1 MSSPE
6 DITSTQSSDAL
17 QKPQDEVSCTTTHL
31 AENVV
36 QFEGDNLRPRPRESA
51 AGWINRTRDHR
62 QKVDAERE
70 RIRREGDPEKA
81 QADWLK
87 RWGFKSSQEADEIVR
102 LSMFERYAAFQK
114 CHRKR
119 AADYSED
126 PEARSIQPSFKKRR
140 TVRFAEEPQIRL
152 ISPRRKFGDGCSIAS
167 EEAEY
172 TRENERAKKWLVI
185 KAYETSPLEQDP
197 RRITL
202 KQMREDNP
210 SRQTF
215 DARWWARKQ
224 FRDDARD
231 PPLTENERSW
241 ALIYPSLSDEE
252 SDDEDIYDLRRE
264 WDNNTYGIFDQDRS
278 VRIVSRSWGSET
290 EGPADRSETPEGGPS
305 QSPSS
310 EGTADNLVELPGT
323 HLTSVEETEALAAEE
338 TLAKRWLAQKA
349 LEISPLNPDPSL
361 VTVKHMQEDAPS
373 AQTFETRW
381 LTQKMMKDETW
392 DPPLTE
398 KERNYAIQG
407 PSLGHREDEPILS
420 DNIWDLDSLPDIE
433 SYETPEED
441 ASEPLVQEQSVPRKR
456 PATSMDE
463 PEHSPSHSSVKRP
476 RVDKGLQR
484 ERPVGWLLD
493 SLGGQR
499 RARRWLAE
507 KAARTS
513 PQDMELTHKNTR
525 ILSMEQMAED
535 YPNGITLWTRWA
547 TQKVME
553 DEIEEAS
560 REQPMTARDQ
570 SPAFMEPEHPPN
582 NSDVS
587 PANLSLNRDTMID
600 RADPEPCVPTVSPNL
615 VTQADSTAN
624 LNAQAEPMPNPN
636 AQAEPT
642 PKPDPFE
649 AIMKRLEDLERVV
662 RETRAEPASQQAS
675 STAPKK
681 KRGLGRPKKS
691 DIVQHNDG
699 ERQSITI
706 DEQSDTASEQNT
718 ATGENRLRPRVMEQ
732 TRADRNGKG
741 KASGGLEP
749 TTLPSQEQEPRCK
762 PGRPRK
768 DAQASVRKA
777 GSTSKPATKSAAT
790 PTTPAST
797 PRHQRRRGRPRKEEV
812 HIKSEASTHTIAQKT
827 SNAQRVTTAAV
838 PSAHKM
844 RTRTQ
849 SPDAQ

>member
-1 MSSPE
+1 MSNE
-6 DITSTQSSDAL
+6 DITCTQASDA
-17 QKPQDEVSCTTTHL
+17 PQEPPREGSCTTTPL
-31 AENVV
+31 AGILVH
-36 QFEGDNLRPRPRESA
+36 FEGENLRPRPRESA
-51 AGWINRTRDHR
+51 ADWLERTRDHR
-62 QKVDAERE
+62 QEVDAERE
-70 RIRREGDPEKA
+70 RERREGDPEKA

-87 RWGFKSSQEADEIVR
+87 RWGFKSSEEADEIVG

-119 AADYSED
+119 AADDSED
-126 PEARSIQPSFKKRR
+126 PEARNIQPPFKKRK
-140 TVRFAEEPQIRL
+140 TVGFAEKPQIRL
-152 ISPRRKFGDGCSIAS
+152 ISPRRECGYDCSNLFTKGPDAEQADDIRRAQK
-167 EEAEY
+167 EY
-172 TRENERAKKWLVI
+172 TFEIERAKKWLVI

-215 DARWWARKQ
+215 RARWWARKQ

-231 PPLTENERSW
+231 PPLTKDERSW

-252 SDDEDIYDLRRE
+252 SDDEDVYDIRRE
-264 WDNNTYGIFDQDRS
+264 ADDDTGGLWDDDSS
-278 VRIVSRSWGSET
+278 VRMVSFSWDSET
-290 EGPADRSETPEGGPS
+290 KEPADRSETPEGGPS
-305 QSPSS
+305 PSHFDKR
-310 EGTADNLVELPGT
+310 EAV
-323 HLTSVEETEALAAEE
+323 TSVDETEDLAAEE

-349 LEISPLNPDPSL
+349 LQISPLNPDPCL
-361 VTVKHMQEDAPS
+361 VTVKHMQEDSPS
-373 AQTFETRW
+373 AQIFEARW

-392 DPPLTE
+392 DSPLTE
-398 KERNYAIQG
+398 KERNSAIQG
-407 PSLGHREDEPILS
+407 PSLDHREDEPIR
-420 DNIWDLDSLPDIE
+420 LDDVWELGSLPDID
-433 SYETPEED
+433 SYETPEEN
-441 ASEPLVQEQSVPRKR
+441 ASEPLVQEQNVTRKR
-456 PATSMDE
+456 PASSMDE
-463 PEHSPSHSSVKRP
+463 PEHNPSQSSVKR
-476 RVDKGLQR
+476 RRIDEGLQR

-535 YPNGITLWTRWA
+535 YPSEITLWTRWA

-553 DEIEEAS
+553 EESEEAS

-570 SPAFMEPEHPPN
+570 SPAFIEPGHHPD
-582 NSDVS
+582 NSDVP
-587 PANLSLNRDTMID
+587 PANFSPNKDTMTD
-600 RADPEPCVPTVSPNL
+600 SADPEPSVPTVSPSM
-615 VTQADSTAN
+615 VTPADSTAY
-624 LNAQAEPMPNPN
+624 LNVQVEPTPDLNVQAE
-636 AQAEPT
+636 AT

-662 RETRAEPASQQAS
+662 RETRTEPASQQAS
-675 STAPKK
+675 SAAPKK

-691 DIVQHNDG
+691 EIVQPNDG
-699 ERQSITI
+699 ERQSITV

-718 ATGENRLRPRVMEQ
+718 ATGKTRLRPRRREQ
-732 TRADRNGKG
+732 PKADPNGKG

-749 TTLPSQEQEPRCK
+749 TTLPSQEQEPRPK

-768 DAQASVRKA
+768 VAQATAKQT
-777 GSTSKPATKSAAT
+777 GSTSKPTTKSTAT
-790 PTTPAST
+790 PLNPTST
-797 PRHQRRRGRPRKEEV
+797 PRQQRRRGRPLKEELPV
-812 HIKSEASTHTIAQKT
+812 KEEAISETNHVRMPTPAAATST
-827 SNAQRVTTAAV
+827 
-838 PSAHKM
+838 HKM

-849 SPDAQ
+849 SPEDH